1 MDIKMKNRAQRRFNA
16 YNKYKNRLKKWM
28 PFYEH
33 WNLKN
38 GVRSWKDF
46 EKEEYSKF
54 LQEYPN
60 HELKQSVEFE
70 LRNLGVPIEKID
82 ELKDIVG
89 QKDSVKVK
97 K

>member
-1 MDIKMKNRAQRRFNA
+1 MKNRAQRRFNA

-54 LQEYPN
+54 LKDTPTPCSCYICRGEEYDRKN
-60 HELKQSVEFE
+60 FKH
-70 LRNLGVPIEKID
+70 NTEKEIQNGLLESED
-82 ELKDIVG
+82 E
-89 QKDSVKVK
+89 
-97 K
+97 